1 MTITSTGNNSYD
13 FNIFWKTLITNVQ
26 IKANSNI
33 APHIAMGVFKGFLS
47 SACKICTEKHL
58 QREIDF
64 LIEIFTE
71 NGNNRNAV
79 TNIATEYL
87 QNINKPKTNNQN
99 NTKNA
104 KNIINLPWVPILIL
118 KL

>member
-1 MTITSTGNNSYD
+1 
-13 FNIFWKTLITNVQ
+13 
-26 IKANSNI
+26 
-33 APHIAMGVFKGFLS
+33 MGVFKGFLS

-71 NGNNRNAV
+71 NGNNRNTV

-87 QNINKPKTNNQN
+87 RNINKPKSNNQN
-99 NTKNA
+99 HNKEFTQ
-104 KNIINLPWVPILIL
+104 INP
-118 KL
+118 KK